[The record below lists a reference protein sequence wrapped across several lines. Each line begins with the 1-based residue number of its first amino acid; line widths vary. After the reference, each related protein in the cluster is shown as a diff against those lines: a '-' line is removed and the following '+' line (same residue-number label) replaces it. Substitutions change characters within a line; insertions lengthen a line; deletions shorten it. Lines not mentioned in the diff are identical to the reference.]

1 MSAPLAERLKVIV
14 GDITKLAVDAIV
26 TAVHEMGL
34 ALDEPMPAI
43 SALLGLTRVLARRR
57 GLYPAASASETTVAR
72 NSHPS
77 GG

>member
-1 MSAPLAERLKVIV
+1 
-14 GDITKLAVDAIV
+14 
-26 TAVHEMGL
+26 VHEMGL